1 MAVLTD
7 AQRADVAA
15 EFMRLAQGPM
25 TILKAEVRAAV
36 DGLDAWYDANA
47 AAANQALPQPA
58 RGALSLDDKALLS
71 NLIVNKRYVRD
82 LVPSEGARRG

>member
-1 MAVLTD
+1 MAVLSD
-7 AQRADVAA
+7 QQRAEVTAA
-15 EFMRLAQGPM
+15 FMQQAHGPLS
-25 TILKAEVRAAV
+25 ILKMDCRAAV
-36 DGLDAWYDANA
+36 DGLDSWYDANA

-82 LVPSEGARRG
+82 LPPTGA

>member
-1 MAVLTD
+1 MALLTD
-7 AQRADVAA
+7 TQRAEVTAT
-15 EFMRLAQGPM
+15 FMQQARGPLAL
-25 TILKAEVRAAV
+25 LKMDVRAAV

-58 RGALSLDDKALLS
+58 RAALSLEDKALMS

-82 LVPSEGARRG
+82 LGT

>member
-7 AQRADVAA
+7 QQRAEVMA
-15 EFMRLAQGPM
+15 EFMVQAKGPH
-25 TILKAEVRAAV
+25 TILKPDVRAAV
-36 DGLDAWYDANA
+36 DALDSWYDANA

-58 RGALSLDDKALLS
+58 RGQMSLTDKALLS

-82 LVPSEGARRG
+82 TGGTT